1 MSALNPE
8 QIIAPS
14 VLTNGSLSYYTVPAN
29 TVTVVRRLTFCNTT
43 ADAHTFTVYYTP
55 SAGVVDATTML
66 INAERL
72 GPTRTVSPPELEGLV
87 LEAGDKI
94 WMKADANTAITVMGA
109 ATEIA

>member
-1 MSALNPE
+1 MSSLNPE
-8 QIIAPS
+8 QIIAPT
-14 VLTNGSLSYYTVPAN
+14 VLTTGAVALYTVPVN

-43 ADAHTFTVYYTP
+43 AAAHTFTVYYTP

-87 LEAGDKI
+87 LEAGDQI
-94 WMKADANTAITVMGA
+94 WIKADANSAITVMGA